1 MKEEMMR
8 VEDQP
13 GPMSENKAQM
23 LIQAKNLG
31 EILRN
36 NPKIQSNS
44 PELYLLTYLKRFGS
58 DKV

>member
-1 MKEEMMR
+1 MKEAMMR

-13 GPMSENKAQM
+13 GPVPKNREM
-23 LIQAKNLG
+23 LIQARYLG